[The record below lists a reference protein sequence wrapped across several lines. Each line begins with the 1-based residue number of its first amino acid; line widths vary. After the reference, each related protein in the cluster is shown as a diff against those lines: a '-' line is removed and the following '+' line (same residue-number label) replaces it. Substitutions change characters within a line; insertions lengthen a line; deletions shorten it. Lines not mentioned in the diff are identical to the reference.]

1 MVACRF
7 TDTRNGGNATDS
19 QVPLKK
25 TAESEQYRDYE
36 SVFIIPGTSV
46 DANRGK
52 KVMNHEA
59 DARDEANTTTANEN
73 APTTV
78 RTYLEKAEYQ
88 V

>member
-1 MVACRF
+1 MEQTPQIV
-7 TDTRNGGNATDS
+7 
-19 QVPLKK
+19 K

-59 DARDEANTTTANEN
+59 DARDEADTNTTTTTANEN

-78 RTYLEKAEYQ
+78 RTCTH
-88 V
+88 